1 MTRQIECLAKA
12 CIMQTKK
19 VMTLEAKIA
28 ELERVNWKLIKR
40 LHNSYAKKLACIVRE
55 QCDES

>member
-1 MTRQIECLAKA
+1 
-12 CIMQTKK
+12 MQTKK